1 MPVMCRRLQ
10 PLIKPMAVHLKSQ
23 HRLNVVPGILHRSP
37 FSGRQHADF
46 IKPAPQLP
54 FELLTRKSTT
64 GSAEPVSTALSANGM
79 TGPKDSPA
87 GFKPVYGAPSPAR

>member
-10 PLIKPMAVHLKSQ
+10 PLIKPMAVHLESQ

-37 FSGRQHADF
+37 FSGRQHVDF

-54 FELLTRKSTT
+54 FELLTEEVHNR
-64 GSAEPVSTALSANGM
+64 LSG
-79 TGPKDSPA
+79 A
-87 GFKPVYGAPSPAR
+87 GLHGAFS